1 MMRWLKNLFKKKKR
15 EPNYLDGEYL
25 VQDWRGFVISQEE
38 HRRMWDFEGYPATH
52 ATDCTCIR
60 CQMATTNYRID
71 TGCDVVVGYNPTRR
85 QVFDYLNRQTFDYP
99 WIKKEDFLPKK
110 KMKVHKLDQHIRKET
125 FVGPGVYAR
134 EVGFS
139 PGVYTRE
146 LDVSVWV
153 PVRGNRD
160 E

>member
-15 EPNYLDGEYL
+15 EPYYLDDEYL

-38 HRRMWDFEGYPATH
+38 HRRMWGFEGYPATH

-71 TGCDVVVGYNPTRR
+71 TGCDVVVGYTPTRR
-85 QVFDYLNRQTFDYP
+85 QVFDYLSRQTFNYP
-99 WIKKEDFLPKK
+99 WVKKEEDFLPKK

-146 LDVSVWV
+146 VDYSFI
-153 PVRGNRD
+153 PRRNRD